1 VCKLDFPMAHPMS
14 PICPKLSA
22 REDLNF
28 VLPAEGHLAPPEPA
42 ADGLLGNAQCTG
54 DGDLETEVLTEVVW
68 AHMAGNPT
76 EVKAGYQPEL
86 RAPPTDKRAVWVTL
100 NPMTFGERLKKARLA
115 AGLTQQQ
122 LADACGLTNAMVS
135 KCEAG
140 LTDAVLAPNLFAMAD
155 VLKVDARWLMTGED
169 GERNDMSSL
178 TPEQRAAVRALVST
192 MKK

>member
-1 VCKLDFPMAHPMS
+1 MCKRDFLEAHPVS
-14 PICPKLSA
+14 PVCTKLAA

-42 ADGLLGNAQCTG
+42 AHGLLGNTQCTG

-76 EVKAGYQPEL
+76 EVKSGYQPEL
-86 RAPPTDKRAVWVTL
+86 RDLPTDRRALWVTL
-100 NPMTFGERLKKARLA
+100 EAMTFGERLKKARLA
-115 AGLTQQQ
+115 AGMTQQQ
-122 LADACGLTNAMVS
+122 LADACGLTNAMIS

-155 VLKVDARWLMTGED
+155 TLHVDARWLMTGQD

>member
-1 VCKLDFPMAHPMS
+1 MCKRDSSMAHLMS
-14 PICPKLSA
+14 PVCPKLSA
-22 REDLNF
+22 REDLNL

-100 NPMTFGERLKKARLA
+100 DAMTFGERLKKARLA
-115 AGLTQQQ
+115 AGMTQQQ
-122 LADACGLTNAMVS
+122 LADACGLTNAMIS

-155 VLKVDARWLMTGED
+155 ALHVDARWLMTGTGD
-169 GERNDMSSL
+169 TRNDL
-178 TPEQRAAVRALVST
+178 TGLTEAQREAVRALVST